1 MDLVWDRYFPNSLKG
16 TTRAKRD
23 KGIRRRVM
31 GSVTLPG
38 NWQNFLK
45 VDANKVELFIFLSQ
59 QFGDT
64 FIESGKELVA
74 TLGEKVLAAPPRM
87 DLSSIVRCNH
97 EEADARILLH
107 AACAVQ
113 YGHREIHTVDTDVVV
128 IAIMVT
134 QSLQLN

>member
-1 MDLVWDRYFPNSLKG
+1 MDLVCCCFPNNLKG
-16 TTRAKRD
+16 SDGAKSD

-31 GSVTLPG
+31 GSVILPG

-74 TLGEKVLAAPPRM
+74 ALGEKVLAAPLRM
-87 DLSSIVRCNH
+87 DLSSIVRCNY
-97 EEADARILLH
+97 EEANARILLQ
-107 AACAVQ
+107 AAFAVQ
-113 YGHREIHTVDTDVVV
+113 YGHREIHTVDTDEVV

-134 QSLQLN
+134 RSLQLN